1 MKTKLVLLIEQ
12 LHLKRVIQ
20 LSTATAL
27 GQLITFLA
35 SPVLTRLYSA
45 EEFSQYAVF
54 YSLALTL
61 SVIAT
66 FRLEYALPKSE
77 SPQIASK
84 IAGYAI
90 DVVWK
95 ATTVIAIAVAITYF
109 AFGSISF
116 YFAIVPVGVVLIAIP
131 QVYNFLSTRLEL
143 YRLNSAFK
151 LINAILVNGLSI
163 LFGWMWMGP
172 IGLGLGFLI
181 GQLLSYVVLRFGVK
195 KHAQVVPTDIFKS
208 GEWPQHRSHAWFNS
222 TQGIIETLQLSGI
235 TWLLNVLF
243 QDSDAGLYFMCWK
256 IIQMPVN
263 LISNTVFQV
272 QFNKA
277 ADLRNDRQS
286 YYTLIRKT
294 SWLLFMGSAVMA
306 IVLVVFG
313 PDLFALFFGEAWRE
327 AGVFARYL
335 APFFIFYFSV
345 SPFSFVPI
353 IERKQKE
360 ALLLS
365 VIDILGKLMSIYVG
379 YLFQSVHVGFLLY
392 SAVGSLMLFI
402 TYLWYLRLS
411 K

>member
-1 MKTKLVLLIEQ
+1 M
-12 LHLKRVIQ
+12 KRVIQ

-35 SPVLTRLYSA
+35 SPILTRLYST
-45 EEFSQYAVF
+45 EDFSQYAVF

-66 FRLEYALPKSE
+66 LRLEYALPKSE
-77 SPQIASK
+77 SPVVASK
-84 IAGYAI
+84 IAGFAVDTI
-90 DVVWK
+90 WK
-95 ATTVIAIAVAITYF
+95 ATSIIAVIVAITYF
-109 AFGSISF
+109 ALGGISF
-116 YFAIVPVGVVLIAIP
+116 YFAIVPLGVIVIAIP

-143 YRLNSAFK
+143 YQLNSTFK
-151 LINAILVNGLSI
+151 LVNAVLVNGISI
-163 LFGWMWMGP
+163 LLGWLAFGP
-172 IGLGLGFLI
+172 YGLGVGFLA
-181 GQLLSYVVLRFGVK
+181 GQLLSYLFLRFGVK
-195 KHAQVVPTDIFKS
+195 RKINVTPTDIFKS
-208 GEWPQHRSHAWFNS
+208 GEWPQHRSHAWFNT

-243 QDSDAGLYFMCWK
+243 QNSDAGLYFMCWK

-277 ADLRNDRQS
+277 ADLRNERQS

-294 SWLLFMGSAVMA
+294 SFLLFIGSTIIALILA
-306 IVLVVFG
+306 FFG
-313 PDLFALFFGEAWRE
+313 PTLFALFFGAEWRE
-327 AGVFARYL
+327 AGVIAQYL
-335 APFFIFYFSV
+335 APFFVFYFSV

-365 VIDILGKLMSIYVG
+365 VIDIAGKMLSIYIG
-379 YLFQSVHVGFLLY
+379 YILGSLHLGFLLY
-392 SAVGSLMLFI
+392 ALSGSVMLFI